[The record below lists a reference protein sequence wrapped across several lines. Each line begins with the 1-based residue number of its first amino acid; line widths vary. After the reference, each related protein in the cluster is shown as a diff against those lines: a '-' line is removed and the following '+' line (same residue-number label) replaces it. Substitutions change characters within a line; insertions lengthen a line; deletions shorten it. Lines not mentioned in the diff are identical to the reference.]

1 MTDTQAVRKAGTVL
15 LVCFA
20 TVWCGAQSVADLA
33 ARGRE
38 KAVKGK
44 PAKVYTNQDLKNAKG
59 HVSQSRLSRADA
71 AETGIPSAGP
81 VVPVGSSTAD
91 PDEAF
96 YHRLMDQFQAIEDA
110 RQNLSQAETD
120 LIRAESAYQLAQ
132 PFDVFMPG
140 MPGNI
145 WTIERE
151 SPETIA
157 VRRERLEAARLVHA
171 AARREF
177 EDAQQG
183 REALLRE
190 ARQTGI
196 AAGVIRRAESDW
208 AKRPGS
214 RQ

>member
-33 ARGRE
+33 ARARE

-44 PAKVYTNQDLKNAKG
+44 PANGDEV
-59 HVSQSRLSRADA
+59 HRLSRADA

-91 PDEAF
+91 PNEAF
-96 YHRLMDQFQAIEDA
+96 YHRLMDQFQAIGDA
-110 RQNLSQAETD
+110 RKNLAQAETD